1 MNCRMTRPTVWS
13 SKWTKY
19 WGVGIREFGCLMT
32 WARYKLIHLMMS
44 SSDSF
49 TNLETTNLRN
59 KILENEF
66 VYLFLCTNVN
76 VDNDNQFRR
85 FVESKYSWN
94 HLMMISNQCNTFTN
108 DQRHSILSWQF
119 HLHQWFNF
127 IQKPM

>member
-1 MNCRMTRPTVWS
+1 
-13 SKWTKY
+13 
-19 WGVGIREFGCLMT
+19 
-32 WARYKLIHLMMS
+32 MMS

-85 FVESKYSWN
+85 FVESKYS
-94 HLMMISNQCNTFTN
+94 
-108 DQRHSILSWQF
+108 
-119 HLHQWFNF
+119 
-127 IQKPM
+127 